1 LGLFTLGKFFV
12 SGVKFTWSNKQKNP
26 TLVKLDRIL
35 ATTSWDLN
43 YSHSFAWSTAR
54 VGSDH
59 SLLIIDTGEQGAS
72 RPKYFFFEEKW
83 IHHEGFYDLLKTKWG
98 EFKCGSVNTPYSLDV
113 WHGCLQSLRHYLRGW
128 SLRISGENKDTKKNI
143 ATRIEEID
151 IIAEKR
157 LLSNSEW
164 EQRIN
169 LEETL
174 DKMNLIEELQWKQ
187 KVETN

>member
-1 LGLFTLGKFFV
+1 M
-12 SGVKFTWSNKQKNP
+12 
-26 TLVKLDRIL
+26 
-35 ATTSWDLN
+35 
-43 YSHSFAWSTAR
+43 
-54 VGSDH
+54 
-59 SLLIIDTGEQGAS
+59 
-72 RPKYFFFEEKW
+72 
-83 IHHEGFYDLLKTKWG
+83 KTKWG

-128 SLRISGENKDTKKNI
+128 SLRISGENKETKKNI
-143 ATRIEEID
+143 AIRIEEIG

-164 EQRIN
+164 EERIN

-187 KVETN
+187 KVELTGSCKGMQIPSFSTSLLMGGGERKQLPFLKMVMRKLGAKMLSLHTLWTTTRVSLGMMSPVACL